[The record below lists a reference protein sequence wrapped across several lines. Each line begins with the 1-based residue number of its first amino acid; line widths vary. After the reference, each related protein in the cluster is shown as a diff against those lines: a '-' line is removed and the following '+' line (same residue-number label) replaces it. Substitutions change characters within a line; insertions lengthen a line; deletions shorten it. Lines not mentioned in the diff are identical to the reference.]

1 MKKKINQFLKNTKNI
16 KDLMI
21 IIAFIIAFINTLF
34 INVHV
39 AFYMMAIFIVI
50 AAIF

>member
-1 MKKKINQFLKNTKNI
+1 MKEKIKQFFKSTKNI

-21 IIAFIIAFINTLF
+21 MIAFIIAFINTLF
-34 INVHV
+34 IDVHV
-39 AFYMMAIFIVI
+39 AFYMMSIFIII

>member
-1 MKKKINQFLKNTKNI
+1 MKKKIKQFFKSAKNI
-16 KDLMI
+16 KDLML

-39 AFYMMAIFIVI
+39 AFYMMSIFIVI